1 MSQPDLTQC
10 RERID
15 AIDDQ
20 LVELLNQRAA
30 IALEVGQA
38 KASDGGAVF
47 VPHREQEVLTRV
59 AARNAGPL
67 PDACLQAIW
76 REIMSGSLALERPL
90 RICHFAE
97 PGSFTHLAA
106 RRKFGHGVSYQGA
119 ATIAEV
125 FAEVER
131 GNADYGVVPIE
142 NSTDG
147 GISDTSDRLLN
158 TPLQIVSEMTLRIRH
173 HLMAADPDDPI
184 QRIYSKH
191 TVFGQ
196 CQRWLAGHMPGAEL
210 IEVGSTTKA
219 AQRVAQEPGG
229 AAIGNREAAEEFGLH
244 IIAEDIED
252 NPTNTTRFVV
262 LAERAKAAQPTG
274 HDKTSLMFAIQD
286 RPGALYQ
293 ALLPFHEAGIS
304 LSRIESRPSRR
315 QPWEYLFFIDIL
327 AHHHDAPV
335 KAALEQLATM
345 TSTLQVLGSYPQA
358 TTPLNG

>member
-1 MSQPDLTQC
+1 MSQPDLATC

-15 AIDDQ
+15 AIDEQ

-30 IALEVGQA
+30 IARDVGRA
-38 KASDGGAVF
+38 KATDGGAIF
-47 VPHREQEVLTRV
+47 VPHREQEVL
-59 AARNAGPL
+59 ARITALNAGPL
-67 PDACLQAIW
+67 PDSCLQAIW

-97 PGSFTHLAA
+97 PGSFTHFAA

-173 HLMAADPDDPI
+173 HLMAANPDDTI
-184 QRIYSKH
+184 CRIYSKH

-196 CQRWLAGHMPGAEL
+196 CQRWLAGHMPGVEL

-219 AQRVAQEPGG
+219 AQRVATEPGG
-229 AAIGNREAAEEFGLH
+229 AAIGNREAAEEFGLQV
-244 IIAEDIED
+244 IAEDIED
-252 NPTNTTRFVV
+252 NPTNITRFVV
-262 LAERAKAAQPTG
+262 LADRAKAAEPTG

-293 ALLPFHEAGIS
+293 ALVPFHEAGIS
-304 LSRIESRPSRR
+304 LTRIESRPSRR

-327 AHHHDAPV
+327 AHHRQAEV
-335 KAALEQLATM
+335 AAALERLAAL
-345 TSTLQVLGSYPQA
+345 SSVLQVLGSYPQA
-358 TTPLNG
+358 TAPLND